1 MIKDV
6 NHKQKLSYRHV
17 TQYFILKN
25 SVQAVTLFLNLTNT
39 LIMIVSLV
47 VMTFLGEIECHFE
60 KLFSY
65 KDISHDVNAYD
76 NKFLNPS
83 ELVNIDEVV

>member
-1 MIKDV
+1 
-6 NHKQKLSYRHV
+6 
-17 TQYFILKN
+17 
-25 SVQAVTLFLNLTNT
+25 
-39 LIMIVSLV
+39 MIVSLV
-47 VMTFLGEIECHFE
+47 VMTFLGEIESHFE